1 MTTKLRQAE
10 KAKIVYEEN
19 PNYTRGALIADFG
32 GAMGLMLGLNILDVL
47 VFSGSVLKL
56 IAKKIRKGL
65 KSSFWSRQ
73 SGDEIRGPTRG
84 RMDSEQSLKTVR
96 TTHDRV

>member
-1 MTTKLRQAE
+1 MVDSEFLELSRKLLSVTTKLRQAE

-56 IAKKIRKGL
+56 IVKKIRKGL
-65 KSSFWSRQ
+65 TKINI
-73 SGDEIRGPTRG
+73 D
-84 RMDSEQSLKTVR
+84 R
-96 TTHDRV
+96 TIT

>member
-1 MTTKLRQAE
+1 MSHPLIGQDGKPISIAETFKVTTKLRQAE

-47 VFSGSVLKL
+47 VFSGSIVKL
-56 IAKKIRKGL
+56 IAKKLRKGSR
-65 KSSFWSRQ
+65 SS
-73 SGDEIRGPTRG
+73 
-84 RMDSEQSLKTVR
+84 
-96 TTHDRV
+96 

>member
-1 MTTKLRQAE
+1 MVDFDNQLKLSQKLKLVTTKLRQAE

-32 GAMGLMLGLNILDVL
+32 GAMGLMLGLNILDVM
-47 VFSGSVLKL
+47 VFSGSVLKM

-65 KSSFWSRQ
+65 KLVS
-73 SGDEIRGPTRG
+73 
-84 RMDSEQSLKTVR
+84 
-96 TTHDRV
+96 